1 MIRRRRFLE
10 LTGSTTLATLGLNAY
25 NLQQKSNRY
34 GKVIAQDTPR
44 KLALLVGI
52 NDYRSWPNL
61 KGCVTDVDLQQELLI
76 HRFGFNPQDIIRLTT
91 DSNDQKPTRSNIL
104 TAFEEHLIKQA
115 QPGDVVVFHFSGHGS
130 QQMDPNPIQDCP
142 NNPIPAQSNPA
153 NSTFVVAD
161 TDSAPD
167 IMGRTLF
174 LLMSLLKTENVTA
187 VLDSCYSGGGTR
199 GIHRVRSVSK
209 NARLVFEEL
218 DYQQSLL
225 TQLQWSQEEFFRR
238 RCRARKGVVIASA
251 RADEEA
257 IDADFGDFHAGAF
270 TYFMTQYL
278 WQEQSTVER
287 TITQVRRSIRRK
299 SRQNPLADGT
309 ENKPVYFQK
318 ITAPPT
324 DAVVTNV
331 QNNGATLWL
340 GGLDENSLE
349 AFSSGSVF
357 SILDENNQSTGDE
370 IRLEKRQGLVGE
382 ATWQKPTPASLQPG
396 TLLREKSRTVPT
408 DLNLRIGL
416 DISIA
421 SDSKTVERAISNIK
435 RLKVIPMQRG
445 DIPYPGGVDYI
456 FSRITADIQQQLQS
470 QELTDLPPI
479 GSLGLFTPELNPIP
493 KSFGEPGESIL
504 AAINRL
510 EAKLKAFLVVRL
522 VKTTLN
528 AQSSQLA
535 VDASVR
541 LVDQPNQILAR
552 TRTQKANSEDDFES
566 SIAQLKL
573 KQPFQ
578 FHVKNYGLSTLYVL
592 MMVVDSQGG
601 LYITF
606 PGAGEISDEEM
617 QLLPNQIQQS
627 ETLQAVEIVRGEA
640 LIIVSRDPMSQTMNM
655 LRSLASE
662 LNQNEGTVSL
672 QEERTDKGKDRGLDF
687 MSKLF
692 NDLRERSSGSSSGQL
707 STTDIATLSISF
719 EISE

>member
-1 MIRRRRFLE
+1 
-10 LTGSTTLATLGLNAY
+10 
-25 NLQQKSNRY
+25 
-34 GKVIAQDTPR
+34 
-44 KLALLVGI
+44 
-52 NDYRSWPNL
+52 
-61 KGCVTDVDLQQELLI
+61 
-76 HRFGFNPQDIIRLTT
+76 
-91 DSNDQKPTRSNIL
+91 
-104 TAFEEHLIKQA
+104 
-115 QPGDVVVFHFSGHGS
+115 
-130 QQMDPNPIQDCP
+130 
-142 NNPIPAQSNPA
+142 
-153 NSTFVVAD
+153 
-161 TDSAPD
+161 
-167 IMGRTLF
+167 
-174 LLMSLLKTENVTA
+174 
-187 VLDSCYSGGGTR
+187 
-199 GIHRVRSVSK
+199 
-209 NARLVFEEL
+209 
-218 DYQQSLL
+218 
-225 TQLQWSQEEFFRR
+225 
-238 RCRARKGVVIASA
+238 
-251 RADEEA
+251 
-257 IDADFGDFHAGAF
+257 
-270 TYFMTQYL
+270 MTQSL

-309 ENKPVYFQK
+309 ENQPVYFQK
-318 ITAPPT
+318 TTAPPT

-370 IRLEKRQGLVGE
+370 IRLENRQGLVGK
-382 ATWQKPTPASLQPG
+382 ASWQKQTPASLQPG

-421 SDSKTVERAISNIK
+421 SDSATTQRAISNIN
-435 RLKVIPMQRG
+435 RLKAIPMQRG

-456 FSRITADIQQQLQS
+456 FSRITTDIQQQLQS

-479 GSLGLFTPELNPIP
+479 GSLGLFTPGLNPIP
-493 KSFGEPGESIL
+493 KSFGEPGESVL

-535 VDASVR
+535 VDASVS

-552 TRTQKANSEDDFES
+552 TRTQKANSEDNFES

-578 FHVKNYGLSTLYVL
+578 FKVKNYGLSTLYVL
-592 MMVVDSQGG
+592 MMVVDSQGW

-606 PGAGEISDEEM
+606 PGAGGISNEEM
-617 QLLPNQIQQS
+617 QLLPNQVQQS
-627 ETLQAVEIVRGEA
+627 ETLQAVEIGRGEA
-640 LIIVSRDPMSQTMNM
+640 LIIVSRYPMSQTVNM

-662 LNQNEGTVSL
+662 LNQKERTFSL
-672 QEERTDKGKDRGLDF
+672 QEEGKYRGLDF
-687 MSKLF
+687 MGKLF
-692 NDLRERSSGSSSGQL
+692 DDLRERTLASSSGQL